1 MPAGER
7 PVVLGFDFPI
17 GVPRAYA
24 RRAGITHFPSFLRE
38 AGHGAWEAFFEVADL
53 PEEISLTRPFFPRSG
68 LPKGSKS
75 RGQLEQRLGLSWA
88 DLLRRCERV
97 QPDRREACSLFW
109 TLGGNQ
115 VGKGAL
121 TGWRLLQAAP
131 AGSLNFWPFDGPL
144 VELVQPGRVVVTETY
159 PVANAW
165 AESDAMH
172 HRMLITPQDYM
183 RAEREFSGHGLG
195 VVGNYHSHPDHEAVP
210 SQFDLEHLAPWP
222 TMSYIVVSVREGGA
236 IDLRSW
242 ELEADRSRFNE
253 EEFLKGS

>member
-1 MPAGER
+1 MIKIENSLLDKIQRHAELEYPRECCG
-7 PVVLGFDFPI
+7 LLI
-17 GVPRAYA
+17 GRMEDNG
-24 RRAGITHFPSFLRE
+24 R
-38 AGHGAWEAFFEVADL
+38 
-53 PEEISLTRPFFPRSG
+53 TR
-68 LPKGSKS
+68 
-75 RGQLEQRLGLSWA
+75 
-88 DLLRRCERV
+88 
-97 QPDRREACSLFW
+97 
-109 TLGGNQ
+109 
-115 VGKGAL
+115 
-121 TGWRLLQAAP
+121 
-131 AGSLNFWPFDGPL
+131 
-144 VELVQPGRVVVTETY
+144 VVTETY

-222 TMSYIVVSVREGGA
+222 TMSYIVVSVCEGRV